1 MDYNNI
7 LGCITT
13 IKGDVI
19 KTKQYDKNLKDCWD
33 SVGYDMI
40 DYPSVE
46 TALQNFDQDFVNE
59 LPLLD
64 KNFISNI
71 LNNIP

>member
-1 MDYNNI
+1 MKI
-7 LGCITT
+7 
-13 IKGDVI
+13 
-19 KTKQYDKNLKDCWD
+19 KQYDKNLKDRWD
-33 SVGYDMI
+33 SVGYDII

-46 TALQNFDQDFVNE
+46 TVLQNFDQNFVNE

>member
-1 MDYNNI
+1 M
-7 LGCITT
+7 LQL
-13 IKGDVI
+13 KGDFM
-19 KTKQYDKNLKDCWD
+19 KTKQNDKNLKDRWD
-33 SVGYDMI
+33 SVRYDII

-46 TALQNFDQDFVNE
+46 TVLQNFNKDFVNE